1 MNENNKYIV
10 STKCGHVGNNKY
22 IVIDFAVSAVNA
34 KVAARIARNIPRVK
48 HHWKNAIEQVREVTP
63 EEYYNQI
70 KINSED
76 EYLKSQCIQDQRK
89 NCEDII
95 ERVHE
100 RYTEMTETDKWKKR
114 RERIQYQMKKLD
126 IIKRYSYVS

>member
-10 STKCGHVGNNKY
+10 STKCGHVGSNKY
-22 IVIDFAVSAVNA
+22 IVIDFAVSAASA

-70 KINSED
+70 KINNED
-76 EYLKSQCIQDQRK
+76 DYLKSQCIQDQRK

-95 ERVHE
+95 EKVHE

>member
-1 MNENNKYIV
+1 MNENKKYIV

-22 IVIDFAVSAVNA
+22 IVIDFAVSAKNA
-34 KVAARIARNIPRVK
+34 KEAARIARNIPRVK

-70 KINSED
+70 ETNNED
-76 EYLKSQCIQDQRK
+76 GYLKSKSIQDQRS
-89 NCEDII
+89 NCEDIF
-95 ERVHE
+95 ERVHD
-100 RYTEMTETDKWKKR
+100 RYTDMTETEKWKKR
-114 RERIQYQMKKLD
+114 HERIKYQMKKLE

>member
-22 IVIDFAVSAVNA
+22 VVIDFAVSAVSA